1 MLHSYSS
8 SAHPHRALWPQA
20 HRLAVMG
27 MLAALLL
34 FTACSQGNLDM
45 LGMFYTKSE
54 LADERF
60 TQSEEYNVTHPFD
73 TIRVSAEAYR
83 VYYMTDV
90 HTDSTTINLDT
101 FFTQV
106 VSDAYPAMQRPRP
119 GQVCS
124 APFCCCLGDIVNAV
138 GHYPLFQSRV
148 EALERAG
155 VRMYCTPGNHDIYY
169 DQWEEYRSYYH
180 TSHFCV
186 VVRTPAGREDL
197 FIFIDTS
204 SATLGVLQMDWLK
217 NTLREAKAAN
227 YRHIIVNTHTHFW
240 KKDQSQ
246 GHTSN
251 LPLEETY
258 ELAYLFSQYGVE
270 LVMQGHGHCRDLQQF
285 KNVKYLRIDALED
298 HYYNAGY
305 CILHIGDKQSANEG
319 ITWQHVPVGPQDAS
333 EAYRPID

>member
-1 MLHSYSS
+1 ML
-8 SAHPHRALWPQA
+8 
-20 HRLAVMG
+20 VV
-27 MLAALLL
+27 LLL

-60 TQSEEYNVTHPFD
+60 TQSEEYNAIHPFD
-73 TIRVSAEAYR
+73 TIHVNAEAYR

-101 FFTQV
+101 FFTHV
-106 VSDAYPAMQRPRP
+106 INDAYPAMQHPLL

-148 EALERAG
+148 EALERTG

-186 VVRTPAGREDL
+186 VVRTPAGRED
-197 FIFIDTS
+197 
-204 SATLGVLQMDWLK
+204 
-217 NTLREAKAAN
+217 
-227 YRHIIVNTHTHFW
+227 
-240 KKDQSQ
+240 
-246 GHTSN
+246 
-251 LPLEETY
+251 
-258 ELAYLFSQYGVE
+258 
-270 LVMQGHGHCRDLQQF
+270 
-285 KNVKYLRIDALED
+285 
-298 HYYNAGY
+298 
-305 CILHIGDKQSANEG
+305 
-319 ITWQHVPVGPQDAS
+319 
-333 EAYRPID
+333 